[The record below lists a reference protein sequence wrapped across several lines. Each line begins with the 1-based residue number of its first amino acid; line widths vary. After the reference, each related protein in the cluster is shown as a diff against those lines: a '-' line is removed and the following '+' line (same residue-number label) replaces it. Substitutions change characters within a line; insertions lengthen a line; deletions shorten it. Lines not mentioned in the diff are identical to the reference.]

1 MLGQSIR
8 IVILLGRLACSFQV
22 SNGRFPA
29 LMCFVSFSPKRW
41 RALRMVWRV
50 VLMTFYVLSAIV
62 PTSPI
67 PSAFDVV
74 SAQDGRGAWY
84 GAFR

>member
-1 MLGQSIR
+1 MPTAIFTATLRMDVKMLGQSIR

-62 PTSPI
+62 PTSPHT
-67 PSAFDVV
+67 VGV
-74 SAQDGRGAWY
+74 
-84 GAFR
+84 